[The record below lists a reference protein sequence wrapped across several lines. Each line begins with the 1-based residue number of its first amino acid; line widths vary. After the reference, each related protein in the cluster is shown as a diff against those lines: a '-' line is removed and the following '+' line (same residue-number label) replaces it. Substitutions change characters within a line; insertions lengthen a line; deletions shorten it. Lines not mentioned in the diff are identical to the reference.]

1 MLPKKLFD
9 RRALLVAGLAVVL
22 AGSAFDAIASGSSAS
37 QSAGGKSTTGSTSPV
52 GSTNVT
58 VADPAVPRP
67 PGKPCVVQ
75 LFSGV
80 AFNDFSDRPY
90 SYAPPAGCG
99 TRWSKVVLEADFSVT
114 AGRQFDRTATLWL
127 GGVNLYFGTTEE
139 PSSTVAPSWHVE
151 RDLTDYSALLR
162 QAGNGQAF
170 IGNVVNST
178 YTGVIYGS
186 ARLLFYP
193 ASILAPAAHAPDAVV
208 PLGSDPVGST
218 TELDNSTS
226 QLTRSLSLPTN
237 VERAYLDV
245 FVQSQ
250 NADEFWYTC
259 VPDQYATEVQECG
272 GGNFREAE
280 ISIDGQ
286 PAGVA
291 PVYPWIYSGGIDPYL
306 WRPTTGVQTLNF
318 MPYRVDLTPFAGVLS
333 NGAAHQVSVNVAG
346 ANNYF
351 SATASLLLYLD
362 PHAKTV
368 SGQIEQ
374 NTLVGQPP
382 TPAIS
387 DTLVT
392 DASGN
397 ISGAITTQLSRHFI
411 ISGYANTSHGRV
423 HSSVDQTVG
432 FGDVQTFTINDTTY
446 RQISDQQTSADSVS
460 QSSIGGFVTGKYSE
474 HVRYPLHV
482 GVNEVFAADGSFT
495 LATVAHQGDEKTLA
509 HQLLGLN
516 LYSAKLDNTVDS
528 ADTLAFDASGN
539 LTAHSNQQSTQTF
552 TFNDSLGGCYRTDV
566 GSFSSA
572 VSSYATGTGCPGK
585 QNHVFWF
592 THPDGSPENG
602 NAVLGW

>member
-99 TRWSKVVLEADFSVT
+99 TRWSKVVIEADFSVT

-482 GVNEVFAADGSFT
+482 DVNEVFAADGSFT

-566 GSFSSA
+566 GSFSGA

>member
-139 PSSTVAPSWHVE
+139 PSSTVAPSWLVE

-482 GVNEVFAADGSFT
+482 DVNEVFAADGSFT

-566 GSFSSA
+566 GSFSGA